1 MSNKLENE
9 TLAFLLNTSARL
21 LHNAFERRI
30 ADAGLGLTPG
40 EARTLVTIAAINGS
54 KQSEIAAR
62 MGVEPMTV
70 CAYLDRLQSLD
81 VIERQT
87 DPTDRRSKRV
97 MLTQSSS
104 ALLSDVRAEIAELTA
119 QATAGLSEA
128 AVVALKKSLARL
140 NENLQPDPLP
150 PDTP

>member
-1 MSNKLENE
+1 
-9 TLAFLLNTSARL
+9 
-21 LHNAFERRI
+21 
-30 ADAGLGLTPG
+30 
-40 EARTLVTIAAINGS
+40 
-54 KQSEIAAR
+54 
-62 MGVEPMTV
+62 
-70 CAYLDRLQSLD
+70 
-81 VIERQT
+81 
-87 DPTDRRSKRV
+87 